1 MDWKMFL
8 ESVFRGDVEMMQF
21 VQRLIGYAVAGDK
34 SLGIIPVLYSLRGRS
49 GMTTFLDLLKWAIG
63 PEMCVFREHVIDL
76 DRARRYP
83 DPLALMLR
91 EARIAV
97 FCGFG
102 RRIKRTELASHFK
115 RLATAEQINTR
126 NPYGPR
132 QKFINL
138 ATPFIVTNEE
148 LPLSMRR
155 DAGLCAR
162 VVSIEFPG
170 FVGVPDAS
178 VRDACISDPGAIP
191 AWIAA
196 GARLW
201 YVDGL
206 VIPDRFRLPRS
217 TGRNA
222 A

>member
-1 MDWKMFL
+1 MNWKLFL
-8 ESVFRGDVEMMQF
+8 ESVFRGDAEVMQF
-21 VQRLIGYAVAGDK
+21 MQRLIGYAIAGEK

-49 GMTTFLDLLKWAIG
+49 GLTTFLDYLKWALG
-63 PEMCVFREHVIDL
+63 PEICVFSEHVIDL

-83 DPLALMLR
+83 DPRALALR
-91 EARIAV
+91 DARIAV

-102 RRIKRTELASHFK
+102 RTKRTELSSHFK
-115 RLATAEQINTR
+115 RLASAEQINAR

-170 FVGVPDAS
+170 FIGAPDAS
-178 VRDACISDPGAIP
+178 AREARMSDPGAIP

-196 GARLW
+196 GVRLW
-201 YVDGL
+201 REDGL
-206 VIPDRFRLPRS
+206 VVPDRFRLPGS